1 MRGKKV
7 IEKQEVSSENDQ
19 FMGSEEKVNSIFLKK
34 RIHFLNGDIADAN
47 ISAAIKW
54 IVYENALDTPKDTLL
69 HLYINSNGGDLYNAL
84 ALIDIMRLS
93 EKPIRTIG
101 FGSIISA
108 AFLIFACG
116 TKGERYLS
124 KNSTLMC
131 HQFSDSYEG
140 KYHDLISHA
149 KSSEVTN
156 AKMLEILRGA
166 TGLSERTIS
175 NKLLRPSDVWMTPE
189 EAVKLGI
196 ADHIL

>member
-1 MRGKKV
+1 ML
-7 IEKQEVSSENDQ
+7 EKQELKHDIDP
-19 FMGSEEKVNSIFLKK
+19 FMGSDERVNSTFLKK
-34 RIHFLNGDIADAN
+34 RIHFLNGDIADDN
-47 ISAAIKW
+47 ICSTIKW

-69 HLYINSNGGDLYNAL
+69 HLYINSNGGDLYQAM

-101 FGSIISA
+101 FGSVISA

-116 TKGERYLS
+116 TKGERFLS

-140 KYHDLISHA
+140 KFHDLISHA

-156 AKMLEILRGA
+156 GKMLEILRSA
-166 TGLSERTIS
+166 TGLSEKTIS
-175 NKLLRPSDVWMTPE
+175 TKLLKPSDVWLTPE
-189 EAVKLGI
+189 EAMKLGI